1 MPDRLSVHFLPR
13 IPSPDESR
21 DDELGQATAVVID
34 LLRAS
39 TTICYGLAAGAR
51 EIIACLEVD
60 EARRAAEEIT
70 PKPLLGGER
79 GGVQIDGFDLGNSP
93 DEYRPETV
101 AGRTI
106 VFTTTNGTKAMLS
119 CRGARRV
126 LIGSFVNV
134 SAVCAQLNPNQPTHL
149 ICAGTES
156 RITREDVLCA
166 GAIVDRL
173 SAWELVGASDL
184 NDEARIARDAWRETM
199 RGLEIDDPG
208 AIEKLARTLR
218 DTRGG
223 KNLVALGLEHDI
235 DAASHIDRFSIVP
248 ELDTKSWRIG
258 AAPTGGAAKDS
269 AT

>member
-1 MPDRLSVHFLPR
+1 MLAEV
-13 IPSPDESR
+13 ESWFAWQ
-21 DDELGQATAVVID
+21 DELHQATVVIID

-39 TTICYGLAAGAR
+39 TTICFALAAGAH
-51 EIIACLEVD
+51 EIVPCLEVD
-60 EARRAAEEIT
+60 EARRIAAGIA
-70 PKPLLGGER
+70 PWPLLGGER
-79 GGVQIDGFDLGNSP
+79 GGVQIEGFDLGNSP
-93 DEYRPETV
+93 DEYRPEKV

-106 VFTTTNGTKAMLS
+106 VFTTTNGTVAMLAYRS
-119 CRGARRV
+119 ARRV
-126 LIGSFVNV
+126 LIGSFVNL

-149 ICAGTES
+149 ICAGTKS

-173 SAWELVGASDL
+173 TTWELVGASDL
-184 NDEARIARDAWRETM
+184 NDEARIARDAWREAM

-235 DAASHIDRFSIVP
+235 DAAAQIDRFPIVP
-248 ELDTKSWRIG
+248 ELDTKSCASARRQQT
-258 AAPTGGAAKDS
+258 ARPKTAPHECGG
-269 AT
+269 